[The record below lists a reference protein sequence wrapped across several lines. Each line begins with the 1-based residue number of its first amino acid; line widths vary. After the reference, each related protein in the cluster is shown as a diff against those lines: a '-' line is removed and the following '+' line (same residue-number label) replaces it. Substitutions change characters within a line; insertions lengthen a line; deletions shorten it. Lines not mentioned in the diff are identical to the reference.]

1 MADRPDCMS
10 ERVNVHLR
18 VCVCV
23 IFLAIS
29 CSCIFTHVLAY
40 VCMYYN
46 FIHSDSFKCLIF
58 HVFVLCVIAKTNF
71 IHKM

>member
-1 MADRPDCMS
+1 MVADRPDCMS
-10 ERVNVHLR
+10 ERVNVHLHVCVC

-23 IFLAIS
+23 IFLAVS
-29 CSCIFTHVLAY
+29 CNCIFTHVLAR

-58 HVFVLCVIAKTNF
+58 HVFVFVCDC
-71 IHKM
+71 